1 MKRLVPLSLFI
12 LLFSPAIAL
21 CQQSGYGAISGT
33 VTDPSGAVVPKAQ
46 VTVTATQTGIQNKVT
61 TNEQGLFSVPSLPPG
76 NYSVSI
82 QASGF
87 KTYVAKFPLL
97 ADRAYAIKAQLQ
109 LGEATQNVTVEATG
123 AQVNTVSPVLSQ
135 VLEQQRIV
143 SLPLNGRNT
152 ADLAL
157 QVPGVVVANGFAV
170 GQGTTKNAPD
180 TESFSVNGLRPDQVS
195 YNLDGADNQDL
206 LSNTNDPFPFP
217 DATQEF
223 SVQTSNFSA
232 QYGQNSGAI
241 INVVSK
247 SGTNHWHGDG
257 FEFVRNKV
265 FDARNFFA
273 TPIKGSTDSRSPL
286 KRNQFGGT
294 IGGPIKKDKSFI
306 FFGYQHTV
314 IKSTVAGQ
322 TAVIPTAANLAG
334 DFSNYLTTGPA
345 NPLGKV
351 VQLVDPVTGAN
362 IANNDLTTD
371 PNTPLNSVAVN
382 MTNVLCPNCPQT
394 ANGTVSFLPNFGQS
408 SNEFD
413 IRFDQTVRGEDRFT
427 ARAYIDRFTAL
438 PSYNG
443 KDLLS
448 LQNNFSGDGSI
459 VQTQNYMLS
468 YIWTKSANFVNTSYL
483 SYLRTASNR
492 YQGLPGSSQLSG
504 LGVQIY
510 QLPVAQGG
518 YHDFNANGYF
528 GMGSF
533 TGGAFYRNSVD
544 LRDNA
549 SWVHGRHI
557 TSFGGDLEYDQS
569 NIRNT
574 DRLNG
579 SWAFDSSDFLGNAL
593 ANFMTGN
600 LYSFTQ
606 TSGNYSDSRQWIPG
620 LYVEDQWQVKPN
632 LTLDGGLRW
641 DPQTPMK
648 ETRGRIE
655 QFFPGAYAA
664 SAHSSVVPT
673 APPGLMFIGDSFN
686 GTTVP
691 ATGENGAYG
700 NFAPRVGFAYN
711 PGGTGKTV
719 IRGGFGAFYYTRL
732 PGLFLND
739 ATIVTPF
746 SNSLSMVG
754 SVPGAFAGGGLTNP
768 LVNQQQFVANFPE
781 RYILATVPK
790 NIVFPAPLTVY
801 GLQPGITWKTPV
813 TYAWNLTVQ
822 RQLTPSTLLS
832 LSYVGNAAAHLRQD
846 QNLNPAQY
854 IPGNTAFDALS
865 TDQRRVYSGCSP
877 TVVTSCGPIFSDI
890 IMNSNSGN
898 SHYNSLQAS
907 VTIRPGAGLPS
918 VLHNLTMQANYT
930 YSQAM
935 LEVAQT
941 GSSGITDVGSSKGS
955 GMSFYDPRQFAFNRG
970 PAPYNRTHV
979 FTFSYV
985 LPLPSFSGASSLL
998 VRHTLGSWQWSGLLT
1013 AESGDSM
1020 TLLAGSDRSQTGL
1033 GSDRVDVVNSAGH
1046 GTAAQANPSPCAAS
1060 VGLCVP
1066 FLNTSLFALPA
1077 IGQYGNIG
1085 PGTITGPGGWNYD
1098 MALEKSFIPWGA
1110 HENLRFQLRGDFF
1123 NVLNHP
1129 WFSDP
1134 NTSFSNGARFGRIT
1148 SQLNSERVIQ
1158 LAVKVFF

>member
-1 MKRLVPLSLFI
+1 MKRLVTLLSFI
-12 LLFSPAIAL
+12 LFFSPAIAL
-21 CQQSGYGAISGT
+21 CQESGYGAVSGT
-33 VTDPSGAVVPKAQ
+33 VTDPTGAVVPKAQ
-46 VTVTATQTGIQNKVT
+46 VTVTETQTGVQHKVI

-82 QASGF
+82 QAQGF
-87 KTYVAKFPLL
+87 KTYVEKFPLL
-97 ADRAYAIKAQLQ
+97 ADQAHSITAQLQ

-135 VLEQQRIV
+135 VLEQQRVV

-157 QVPGVVVANGFAV
+157 QVPGVVATSGFAV
-170 GQGTTKNAPD
+170 GQGTTKNVPD
-180 TESFSVNGLRPDQVS
+180 TEAFSVNGLRPDQVS

-273 TPIKGSTDSRSPL
+273 TPLKGSTDSRSPL

-314 IKSTVAGQ
+314 IRSTVAGQ
-322 TAVIPTAANLAG
+322 TAVIPTAANLVG
-334 DFSNYLTTGPA
+334 NFSNYLTTGPA

-362 IANNDLTTD
+362 ITNNDLTTD
-371 PNTPLNSVAVN
+371 PNTPLNSVALN
-382 MTNVLCPNCPQT
+382 MSKVLCPNCPET
-394 ANGTVSFLPNFGQS
+394 ANGTVSFLPNYGQS

-413 IRFDQTVRGEDRFT
+413 VRYDQTVRGQDRFT
-427 ARAYIDRFTAL
+427 ARAYIDRFNAL
-438 PSYNG
+438 PAYNG

-448 LQNNFSGDGSI
+448 LQSNFSGDGST
-459 VQTQNYMLS
+459 VQTQNYMVS
-468 YIWTKSANFVNTSYL
+468 YVWTKSANFVNTSYL

-518 YHDFNANGYF
+518 YHGFGASGYF
-528 GMGSF
+528 GLGSF
-533 TGGAFYRNSVD
+533 TGGAFYRNGVD
-544 LRDNA
+544 ARDNA

-557 TSFGGDLEYDQS
+557 TTFGGDLEYDQS

-579 SWAFDSSDFLGNAL
+579 DWNFDASDFLGNAL
-593 ANFMTGN
+593 ANFLTGN

-620 LYVEDQWQVKPN
+620 LYIQDQWQLSPR

-648 ETRGRIE
+648 EIRGRIE
-655 QFFPGAYAA
+655 QFFPGAFAA
-664 SAHSSVVPT
+664 GAHSSVIPA

-700 NFAPRVGFAYN
+700 NFAPRLGFAYDPVGN
-711 PGGTGKTV
+711 GKTV
-719 IRGGFGAFYYTRL
+719 VRGGFGAFYYTRL

-746 SNSLSMVG
+746 SNSITLF
-754 SVPGAFAGGGLTNP
+754 PPTPAFQGGGLTNP
-768 LVNQQQFVANFPE
+768 LVNEPQFVANFPE
-781 RYILATVPK
+781 RYTLATVPK
-790 NIVFPAPLTVY
+790 NIEFPAPLTVY
-801 GLQPGITWKTPV
+801 GLQPGTSWKTPV
-813 TYAWNLTVQ
+813 TYGWNLTVQ
-822 RQLTPSTLLS
+822 RQLTPSSLLT

-846 QNLNPAQY
+846 QDLNPAQY
-854 IPGNTAFDALS
+854 IPANTAFDALS

-877 TVVTSCGPIFSDI
+877 TVVTKCSPIFSDI

-898 SHYNSLQAS
+898 SHYNALQAS
-907 VTIRPGAGLPS
+907 LTIRPGRGLPS

-930 YSQAM
+930 FSKAL

-955 GMSFYDPRQFAFNRG
+955 GMSYYDPQQFAFNRG

-985 LPLPSFSGASSLL
+985 LPLPSFSGASSSL
-998 VRHTLGSWQWSGLLT
+998 VRQTLGNWQWSGLFT

-1020 TLLAGSDRSQTGL
+1020 TILAGTDVSHSGL
-1033 GSDRVDVVNSAGH
+1033 GADRVNVVSPAAH
-1046 GTAAQANPSPCAAS
+1046 GTSAQANSTPCSTA
-1060 VGLCVP
+1060 VEFCVP

-1077 IGQYGNIG
+1077 IGQFGNIG

-1110 HENLRFQLRGDFF
+1110 HENLRFQVRGEFF
-1123 NVLNHP
+1123 NALNHP
-1129 WFSDP
+1129 WFNDP
-1134 NTSFSNGARFGRIT
+1134 NLSYVGSNFGRIT
-1148 SQLNSERVIQ
+1148 SQSNSERIIQ
-1158 LAVKVFF
+1158 LAMKVFF